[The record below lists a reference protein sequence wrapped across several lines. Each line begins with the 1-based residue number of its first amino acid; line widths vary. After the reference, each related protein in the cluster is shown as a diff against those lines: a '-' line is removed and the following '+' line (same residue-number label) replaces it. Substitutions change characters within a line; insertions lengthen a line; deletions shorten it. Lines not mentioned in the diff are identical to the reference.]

1 MRLKKWV
8 IIVAA
13 LLVSVVGILGVDS
26 ASVFADESK
35 DPDKE
40 GGSSQV
46 TCPTGTLREG
56 KKVSSYAECNMEV
69 VDEDEKVTA
78 VGTRII
84 NFGSGI
90 VGFISVAVV
99 VIGAIFIATSTGDPG
114 KVKRGQMAI
123 LYGLIGVV
131 VAFLAFAIVNF
142 VITNVFKS

>member
-1 MRLKKWV
+1 M
-8 IIVAA
+8 VAAMA
-13 LLVSVVGILGVDS
+13 LLVSVVGLLGADS
-26 ASVFADESK
+26 ASVVAKPK
-35 DPDKE
+35 DPDK
-40 GGSSQV
+40 GGGGGNSQV

-56 KKVSSYAECNMEV
+56 KSVSSYAECNMEV
-69 VDEDEKVTA
+69 VEEDEKVTA